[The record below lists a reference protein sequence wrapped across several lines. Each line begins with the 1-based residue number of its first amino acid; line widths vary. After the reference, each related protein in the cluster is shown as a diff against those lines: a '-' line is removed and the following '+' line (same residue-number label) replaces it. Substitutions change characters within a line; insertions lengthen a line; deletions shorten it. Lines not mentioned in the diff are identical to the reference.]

1 MNYLFLLLIPIGITL
16 AVISGKH
23 IFRSATAE
31 MVYEIPCSKGEGVF
45 RISEK
50 GNYGIWISGKLFSK
64 SPVGDFGFNVI
75 NQQTGNKIPLSL
87 ILMRTSV
94 NGFKTARLELYSF
107 YAEEGTYVIS
117 LDGESNAFDKGI
129 AAVRNT
135 IIQKPI
141 DYSLYSVQIRKHSPV
156 YVLFLS
162 IFGLIFG
169 IMATLLGIVLPIA
182 LK

>member
-31 MVYEIPCSKGEGVF
+31 MVYEMPCSKGEGVF

-135 IIQKPI
+135 IIHI
-141 DYSLYSVQIRKHSPV
+141 YFRSDIRYHGNT
-156 YVLFLS
+156 
-162 IFGLIFG
+162 FGNCSSDCFKIIGMLQN
-169 IMATLLGIVLPIA
+169 LLTNDMEECIL
-182 LK
+182 

>member
-1 MNYLFLLLIPIGITL
+1 MNYLFLLLIPIGISL
-16 AVISGKH
+16 VVISGKH
-23 IFRSATAE
+23 LFRSATAE
-31 MVYEIPCSKGEGVF
+31 MVYEMPCSNGEGVF
-45 RISEK
+45 TISEK

-64 SPVGDFGFNVI
+64 SPVGEFGFNVL
-75 NQQTGNKIPLSL
+75 NQQTGNKIPLSFN
-87 ILMRTSV
+87 IMRTSV
-94 NGFKTARLELYSF
+94 SGCKTARVELYSF

-141 DYSLYSVQIRKHSPV
+141 DYSLYSVQIRKHRPV

-162 IFGLIFG
+162 IYGMIFG
-169 IMATLLGIVLPIA
+169 IMATISGIVLPIV

>member
-1 MNYLFLLLIPIGITL
+1 MNYLFLLLIPVGITL
-16 AVISGKH
+16 AVITGKH

-31 MVYEIPCSKGEGVF
+31 MVYEMPCSNGESVF
-45 RISEK
+45 TISDN
-50 GNYGIWISGKLFSK
+50 GNYGIWINGKLFSK
-64 SPVGDFGFNVI
+64 SPLGDFGFNI
-75 NQQTGNKIPLSL
+75 IDQRTGNRILLSP

-94 NGFKTARLELYSF
+94 NGFKTSRLELYSF

-117 LDGESNAFDKGI
+117 LNGEASAFDKGI

-135 IIQKPI
+135 ITQQPV

-156 YVLFLS
+156 YALFLS

-169 IMATLLGIVLPIA
+169 IIATLLGIVLPIA
-182 LK
+182 FK

>member
-1 MNYLFLLLIPIGITL
+1 MNFLFLLLIPIGITL

-23 IFRSATAE
+23 LFRSATAE
-31 MVYEIPCSKGEGVF
+31 MVYEMLCSKGEGVF

-64 SPVGDFGFNVI
+64 SPLGDFGFNII

-87 ILMRTSV
+87 IFMRTSV
-94 NGFKTARLELYSF
+94 NGFKTARMELYSF
-107 YAEEGTYVIS
+107 YVEEGTYVIS
-117 LDGESNAFDKGI
+117 LNGESSIPDKGV
-129 AAVRNT
+129 AAFRN
-135 IIQKPI
+135 IITGQPI